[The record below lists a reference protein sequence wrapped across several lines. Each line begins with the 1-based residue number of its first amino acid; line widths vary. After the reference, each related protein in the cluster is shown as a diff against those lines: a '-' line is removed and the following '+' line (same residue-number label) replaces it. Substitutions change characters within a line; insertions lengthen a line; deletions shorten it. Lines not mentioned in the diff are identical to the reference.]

1 MNMWIKTLKD
11 GFLVNCDNAKA
22 IGICPED
29 TIQGSGTGVVEKRYR
44 VLTFGE
50 KGKEAILGDYINE
63 ADAVCSINMIAKAI
77 TNNKILFEMPTQE
90 QIDNGDFDNALIS
103 AENTENNERELVKY
117 AMDLWNTLES
127 DGYKPVKRVI
137 PGKSKYKM
145 ILARLKEYSKEE
157 YAEVIESI
165 RKSSYLKQ
173 NQDKWFDFDW
183 LMHPNNFEKVY
194 NGKYNSAEDRLD
206 EEQVKWWVE

>member
-1 MNMWIKTLKD
+1 MWVKTDRYVVQPDLVWRNENRIVVVFND
-11 GFLVNCDNAKA
+11 GKKVKEYKSDEDCDKVLSLFAKA
-22 IGICPED
+22 IAD
-29 TIQGSGTGVVEKRYR
+29 
-44 VLTFGE
+44 
-50 KGKEAILGDYINE
+50 GKP
-63 ADAVCSINMIAKAI
+63 
-77 TNNKILFEMPTQE
+77 LFEMPTQE
-90 QIDNGDFDNALIS
+90 QLDNGDFDNDLIS
-103 AENTENNERELVKY
+103 AENKENNERELVKY

-145 ILARLKEYSKEE
+145 ILARLREYSKEE
-157 YAEVIESI
+157 YAEVIESV

-194 NGKYNSAEDRLD
+194 NGKYNSTSDRMDD
-206 EEQVKWWVE
+206 EEKKWWLE

>member
-1 MNMWIKTLKD
+1 MWVKLD
-11 GFLVNCDNAKA
+11 RYVVQPDLVWRNENRIVVVFSDDKRVKEYKSDEDCDKVLSLFAKA
-22 IGICPED
+22 IADGKPLF
-29 TIQGSGTGVVEKRYR
+29 
-44 VLTFGE
+44 VL
-50 KGKEAILGDYINE
+50 
-63 ADAVCSINMIAKAI
+63 
-77 TNNKILFEMPTQE
+77 PTQE
-90 QIDNGDFDNALIS
+90 QLDNGDFDNDLIS
-103 AENTENNERELVKY
+103 AENTENNDRELVKY

-157 YAEVIESI
+157 YAEVIESV

-173 NQDKWFDFDW
+173 YQDKWFDFDW

-194 NGKYNSAEDRLD
+194 NGKYNSTSDRMDD
-206 EEQVKWWVE
+206 EEKKWWLE